1 MSPIPSVGAVVRCA
15 DHELFEVVSSDAL
28 GVLELRHVNTRRV
41 RISHADYVTVDC
53 PPAGVNEVDQ
63 PGSSEASGQRVGT
76 LDVVDA
82 LSTVAGVVGGVV
94 LAAELLL
101 S

>member
-1 MSPIPSVGAVVRCA
+1 MSLPPAVPGLSLTDPRCA
-15 DHELFEVVSSDAL
+15 DVLNALCDA
-28 GVLELRHVNTRRV
+28 T
-41 RISHADYVTVDC
+41 DC
-53 PPAGVNEVDQ
+53 PPAGVNEADQ

-94 LAAELLL
+94 LATQLLL